1 MDEAIQ
7 YKKFGQFLNGQF
19 RKTSKKPQAL
29 FIGRSVQLLTE
40 SMEQHKEELQLRMD
54 TLRFILKSE
63 PLTNDDGEEIDG
75 WIKLIVA
82 CEVGSYMPY
91 TEEYRKADEEKRK
104 AREEARRR
112 SEEETGMAAMDAM
125 DREIFI
131 PPAES
136 EIQ

>member
-1 MDEAIQ
+1 
-7 YKKFGQFLNGQF
+7 
-19 RKTSKKPQAL
+19 
-29 FIGRSVQLLTE
+29 
-40 SMEQHKEELQLRMD
+40 MD

-91 TEEYRKADEEKRK
+91 TEEDRKADEEKRK

-131 PPAES
+131 PPAER